1 MFRKILLKM
10 SKFFQLGI
18 KKSDLFLFLI
28 YVSRKEI
35 RNVSFEKKS
44 FKKKLGGFYMCSL
57 QQVYST
63 TVVGTYIANTNMFS

>member
-44 FKKKLGGFYMCSL
+44 FKKKLGGFVFSTASL
-57 QQVYST
+57 QYNCS
-63 TVVGTYIANTNMFS
+63 GYIHC